1 MAHTWKD
8 GEIITSA
15 LLNDLEARADKAGT
29 PGPQGEAGEKGETG
43 ASGPKGDPGEAGVKG
58 DKGEP
63 GTNGKSIT
71 AIALTVN
78 ADGKVTGGTAT
89 LDDDSTLDITVT
101 QAAE

>member
-29 PGPQGEAGEKGETG
+29 PGPQGEAG
-43 ASGPKGDPGEAGVKG
+43 
-58 DKGEP
+58 
-63 GTNGKSIT
+63 TNGKSIT
-71 AIALTVN
+71 AISLTVN
-78 ADGKVTGGTAT
+78 TDGKVTGGSAT
-89 LDDDSTLDITVT
+89 LDDDTTLTIAVT